1 MATTDKNYTLS
12 GNPPAKGPYSFEFP
26 YLNAKD
32 VQVELNGVRLIP
44 IEEED
49 LTSNP
54 TKPHKFTR
62 QTTQITLVD
71 DPASGDKLRIYRV
84 TDDSNITATFYP
96 GSAIKSGDLNDN
108 FTQNLYT
115 TQENT
120 NDAATALNNSR
131 VLESG
136 TFVTAIDRA
145 NVAKDATDTLVGTKS
160 GSTWTLK
167 GGGTTAQDGSDPKG
181 VKYAVETAD
190 DSILATDAFVA
201 KNTAAAGQTPVWVRR
216 GNAGTDSTG
225 ASDPQSGVGKA
236 ITDSTQALNT
246 ANAALPKAGGTMT
259 GDITL
264 GQSRN
269 VVFEGSSDDDYETTL
284 TVANPTG
291 SDKTITLPNVTGTVV
306 TTGDTGTVTT
316 TMLDASA
323 VVTNSEQAANGY
335 SANDTSFFTTSASDA
350 RYFNISSGDT
360 IKDGVSPFP
369 DNDTT
374 IATTAAIND
383 RIIDLVDDVGGF
395 VPLVSEATFPAAN
408 PDVNN
413 GAGTIVS
420 IGVLGAS
427 YTPSS
432 GTCTIPDSTLT
443 NISGSNVTIT
453 DCGTTVLAAGYGCLV
468 ETTTTLH
475 TYKFHRLTPKATE
488 VTTVAGNIT
497 NINTVAGSD
506 ANITTVAGNNTNIN
520 TVAGNNSNITTV
532 AGKITDV
539 ETVSDNITD
548 VSNFADLYQIAA
560 SAPTTDGGNNALAAG
575 DLWFDSSSNK
585 TLKVHNGTTFTSVSP
600 TQSVLDDI
608 SIVSGSLTRQEDL
621 GSIADAIS
629 TGTGTGSLDT
639 CATNITNINAFAN
652 TYFIASSA
660 PTGSTV
666 GAGDLWYDSTGSTL
680 KYNNGTSW
688 VVTASEGMSEL
699 SEDTTPTLG
708 GPLDCD
714 EKEISNI
721 KLDFGSLT

>member
-1 MATTDKNYTLS
+1 
-12 GNPPAKGPYSFEFP
+12 
-26 YLNAKD
+26 
-32 VQVELNGVRLIP
+32 
-44 IEEED
+44 
-49 LTSNP
+49 
-54 TKPHKFTR
+54 
-62 QTTQITLVD
+62 
-71 DPASGDKLRIYRV
+71 
-84 TDDSNITATFYP
+84 
-96 GSAIKSGDLNDN
+96 
-108 FTQNLYT
+108 
-115 TQENT
+115 
-120 NDAATALNNSR
+120 
-131 VLESG
+131 
-136 TFVTAIDRA
+136 
-145 NVAKDATDTLVGTKS
+145 
-160 GSTWTLK
+160 
-167 GGGTTAQDGSDPKG
+167 
-181 VKYAVETAD
+181 
-190 DSILATDAFVA
+190 
-201 KNTAAAGQTPVWVRR
+201 
-216 GNAGTDSTG
+216 
-225 ASDPQSGVGKA
+225 
-236 ITDSTQALNT
+236 
-246 ANAALPKAGGTMT
+246 MT